1 MQRGHAPA
9 PHGRK
14 ARHWVEV
21 RGESQ
26 SWSVKGR
33 GFEPEHLNHIPSP
46 GSCEATTGR
55 HREPGTW
62 HTADP
67 QSAVAG
73 LEALEDRRTERRF
86 DFSSRDMGTGQ
97 RPGLGVTGSAPTP
110 GATRAQLGPVP
121 GLFLSGNHLRSVAGG
136 PRNDRTRRA
145 GPGEQLGS
153 RRGFPLQPGR
163 EAELGREGR
172 ALSPHAALTCP
183 PGSVQAE
190 PGSKLLALPPRPVR
204 RVPAHFAP
212 EVGRFRLAAS

>member
-1 MQRGHAPA
+1 MA
-9 PHGRK
+9 
-14 ARHWVEV
+14 EV
-21 RGESQ
+21 RLESQ
-26 SWSVKGR
+26 SWYVKGR
-33 GFEPEHLNHIPSP
+33 GFEPEHLNHVPLL
-46 GSCEATTGR
+46 GSCEATAVR
-55 HREPGTW
+55 HRVPSTW

-67 QSAVAG
+67 QSAGAG
-73 LEALEDRRTERRF
+73 LPALEDRRTEQRF
-86 DFSSRDMGTGQ
+86 EFSSREMGTGQ

-121 GLFLSGNHLRSVAGG
+121 GLFLSGNPLRSVAGC
-136 PRNDRTRRA
+136 PRNRTRRA
-145 GPGEQLGS
+145 EPGEQRRS

-183 PGSVQAE
+183 SGSEQAE